1 MLETLTAEDR
11 VQRCPKHMLDGRKA
25 PCDEDVWKRITDLYQ
40 PHNVFV
46 NIPYISSYRPLAAA
60 IVATLT
66 KVGLVPQL
74 ALLRSEGKHRLCKI
88 CEFMQASKY
97 CITDLSRQE
106 LHNMPFE
113 LGFCAALGRQVQTF
127 VLIDDKDQIKDGN
140 SVRKFDAQLS
150 NLKGVV
156 EVIVHQN
163 NPDILITELLK
174 RMQGAVPEVR
184 ILERRE
190 VLLKQ
195 IKLHAAGFEE
205 AFKKGTIDEV
215 VRLWAD
221 NGRFLFETSFP
232 EEEGQ
237 SVPAQPPR

>member
-1 MLETLTAEDR
+1 
-11 VQRCPKHMLDGRKA
+11 
-25 PCDEDVWKRITDLYQ
+25 
-40 PHNVFV
+40 
-46 NIPYISSYRPLAAA
+46 
-60 IVATLT
+60 
-66 KVGLVPQL
+66 
-74 ALLRSEGKHRLCKI
+74 
-88 CEFMQASKY
+88 
-97 CITDLSRQE
+97 
-106 LHNMPFE
+106 MPFE